1 MKLEKKFL
9 SIETTGKLVNW
20 VWDPLSGNLTKYSN
34 ILKQLVRNSSANC
47 LSTFDRFVG
56 LALKG

>member
-9 SIETTGKLVNW
+9 SIQTTGKLVNW

-34 ILKQLVRNSSANC
+34 ILKQLVRNSSTNC
-47 LSTFDRFVG
+47 LSTFDRLVG

>member
-9 SIETTGKLVNW
+9 FIQTTGKLVNW

-34 ILKQLVRNSSANC
+34 ILKQLVRNSSTNC

>member
-9 SIETTGKLVNW
+9 SIQTTGKLVNW

-34 ILKQLVRNSSANC
+34 ILKQLVHNSSTNC